1 MSCDTTEN
9 DALIARLLSED
20 DDFESN
26 SFIPSKKFKTDHVQ
40 QTVNNSSST
49 ERTDI
54 STQFQEDSEMAYIL
68 QIEEIVLSENKI
80 NAKTIEVTDAQ
91 LEKTHAGITNA
102 LQSTESTDN
111 MTKIFGMFTAIQTRY
126 TDCQAK
132 NQDLIDKIQKIS
144 VALYPTLISLKLRGN
159 TGGLKPTPAILAI
172 GLITNV
178 LQGKIDLNEAK
189 QLVSNLLQMWNDSN
203 VWYEFCEQL
212 VYILVAITIPAFAQ
226 RAMGKIMEK
235 ISSSK

>member
-1 MSCDTTEN
+1 MSSDTTEN
-9 DALIARLLSED
+9 DAIIARLLSED
-20 DDFESN
+20 NDSEPN

-40 QTVNNSSST
+40 QTINNSSST
-49 ERTDI
+49 EKTDI
-54 STQFQEDSEMAYIL
+54 RKQIDEDSELAIII
-68 QIEEIVLSENKI
+68 QIEEIVLLEIEKN
-80 NAKTIEVTDAQ
+80 IEVTDAQ
-91 LEKTHAGITNA
+91 LEKTHAGITTA

-111 MTKIFGMFTAIQTRY
+111 MTKIFGMFAAIQTRY

-144 VALYPTLISLKLRGN
+144 VTLYPTLISLKLPGN

-189 QLVSNLLQMWNDSN
+189 QLVSNLLQMWSESTD
-203 VWYEFCEQL
+203 WCEFCEQL